1 MVLMKAETVIHTVFK
16 SVKHCDIF
24 IPHVTKWRLIYGRG
38 VQLQSSRAPVLQ
50 VLDVS
55 LLQHT

>member
-1 MVLMKAETVIHTVFK
+1 MLPSAGYRMLLYVVSISGCIQLRDLKLR
-16 SVKHCDIF
+16 S
-24 IPHVTKWRLIYGRG
+24 WR
-38 VQLQSSRAPVLQ
+38 AAVLQ